1 MAAGNGYH
9 RLAAGVK
16 CRPGETRDDEGRP
29 VTIDPPEIIE
39 VNETVVAC
47 NGGGGALGHPRVF
60 LNLETDGAI
69 DCPYCDRRFVLKAG
83 AAKSAGH

>member
-9 RLAAGVK
+9 RPAAGVK
-16 CRPGETRDDEGRP
+16 SRHDEGLD

-39 VNETVVAC
+39 VEDTVVAC

-83 AAKSAGH
+83 AAKAGGH